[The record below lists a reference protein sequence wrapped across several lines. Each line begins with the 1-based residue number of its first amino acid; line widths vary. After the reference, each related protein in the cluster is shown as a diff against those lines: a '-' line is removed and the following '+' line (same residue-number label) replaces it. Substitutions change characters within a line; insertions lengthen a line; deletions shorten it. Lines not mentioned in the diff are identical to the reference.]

1 MNWVTVADHET
12 ATLQDAGKILCRQMM
27 RVTGFKSFRALKDF
41 LSENKPDLILLGS
54 FPDEP
59 GGLEAAALL
68 KEAMKPDG
76 EIPVILVTDEE
87 DPGFE
92 ERALSEGI
100 AGLIT
105 RPLDSS
111 VLTALGQRAFSS
123 QRSSGTQEDVP
134 MGNTLDEIASILE
147 EWNDTESSIWLGR
160 EAFENVYRHILRN
173 MQRSQGSSFQV
184 LFTLEM
190 PKNTDAAHRSEILG
204 QFRSLL
210 QNTLRSSDM
219 LLESGENQFFLLLPE
234 MPEDRISPLLS
245 DVISRWKQTENGRY
259 TSIDSEVRRALSG
272 DSRPVNDIQRRPNWV
287 VVVDD
292 DVTNL
297 KIAGHILS
305 RQQMRVTA
313 LKSGR
318 ALLDYVRNNTPD
330 LILLDI
336 RMPEMDGFE
345 TLRLLRQ
352 QEVPGQEIPVIFLTS
367 VENSEYEMKGL
378 ELGAMD
384 FIKKPFIPGV
394 LISRVKHIIQLVRL
408 QRNLSEEVELK
419 TQENEN
425 LSLRIVQTLAEA
437 IDAKDTYTNGHS
449 SRVADY
455 AREIARRFGYSR
467 KQQDGIYMMGLL
479 HDVGKIGVPDSVINK
494 PSRLTDEEYAI
505 IKTHPVLGERIL
517 RNIKERPEL
526 AVGAHWHHERY
537 DGRGYPD
544 GLLGDAIPEEARIIA
559 VADAYDAMT
568 STRSYRGILSQER
581 VRDEIEKGRG
591 TQFDPVFADIMLQII
606 SEDTEYRLRENGRN
620 EDEETDV

>member
-111 VLTALGQRAFSS
+111 VLTALVQRAFSS

-204 QFRSLL
+204 QFCSLL

-245 DVISRWKQTENGRY
+245 
-259 TSIDSEVRRALSG
+259 
-272 DSRPVNDIQRRPNWV
+272 WV

-297 KIAGHILS
+297 KMAGHILS
-305 RQQMRVTA
+305 KQQMRVTA

-352 QEVPGQEIPVIFLTS
+352 REVPGQEIPVIFLTS

-494 PSRLTDEEYAI
+494 PSRLTDEEFAI

>member
-111 VLTALGQRAFSS
+111 VLTALVQRAFSS

-234 MPEDRISPLLS
+234 MPADRIGPLLS
-245 DVISRWKQTENGRY
+245 DVIGRWKQTEHGRGCGKAEHHQNDAHDCENRDGVAGRDPHVLPAPC
-259 TSIDSEVRRALSG
+259 TIDLRNNDRGSG
-272 DSRPVNDIQRRPNWV
+272 RDGDEEPDEN
-287 VVVDD
+287 VDD
-292 DVTNL
+292 
-297 KIAGHILS
+297 LS
-305 RQQMRVTA
+305 RAASNPGKCDSSDKAADDQTV
-313 LKSGR
+313 
-318 ALLDYVRNNTPD
+318 
-330 LILLDI
+330 
-336 RMPEMDGFE
+336 DG
-345 TLRLLRQ
+345 
-352 QEVPGQEIPVIFLTS
+352 VI
-367 VENSEYEMKGL
+367 
-378 ELGAMD
+378 
-384 FIKKPFIPGV
+384 
-394 LISRVKHIIQLVRL
+394 
-408 QRNLSEEVELK
+408 
-419 TQENEN
+419 
-425 LSLRIVQTLAEA
+425 
-437 IDAKDTYTNGHS
+437 
-449 SRVADY
+449 
-455 AREIARRFGYSR
+455 
-467 KQQDGIYMMGLL
+467 
-479 HDVGKIGVPDSVINK
+479 
-494 PSRLTDEEYAI
+494 
-505 IKTHPVLGERIL
+505 
-517 RNIKERPEL
+517 
-526 AVGAHWHHERY
+526 
-537 DGRGYPD
+537 
-544 GLLGDAIPEEARIIA
+544 
-559 VADAYDAMT
+559 
-568 STRSYRGILSQER
+568 
-581 VRDEIEKGRG
+581 
-591 TQFDPVFADIMLQII
+591 
-606 SEDTEYRLRENGRN
+606 
-620 EDEETDV
+620 

>member
-1 MNWVTVADHET
+1 
-12 ATLQDAGKILCRQMM
+12 
-27 RVTGFKSFRALKDF
+27 
-41 LSENKPDLILLGS
+41 
-54 FPDEP
+54 
-59 GGLEAAALL
+59 
-68 KEAMKPDG
+68 
-76 EIPVILVTDEE
+76 
-87 DPGFE
+87 
-92 ERALSEGI
+92 
-100 AGLIT
+100 
-105 RPLDSS
+105 
-111 VLTALGQRAFSS
+111 
-123 QRSSGTQEDVP
+123 
-134 MGNTLDEIASILE
+134 
-147 EWNDTESSIWLGR
+147 
-160 EAFENVYRHILRN
+160 
-173 MQRSQGSSFQV
+173 MQ
-184 LFTLEM
+184 
-190 PKNTDAAHRSEILG
+190 P
-204 QFRSLL
+204 
-210 QNTLRSSDM
+210 
-219 LLESGENQFFLLLPE
+219 
-234 MPEDRISPLLS
+234 RI
-245 DVISRWKQTENGRY
+245 
-259 TSIDSEVRRALSG
+259 
-272 DSRPVNDIQRRPNWV
+272 

-292 DVTNL
+292 DSIVL
-297 KIAGHILS
+297 KRAWTILTEAD
-305 RQQMRVTA
+305 MKAVV
-313 LKSGR
+313 LKSG
-318 ALLDYVRNNTPD
+318 AQLLDYVSENEAPD

-336 RMPEMDGFE
+336 RMPDMDGFE
-345 TLRLLRQ
+345 VLSKLRSR
-352 QEVPGQEIPVIFLTS
+352 EEKGSEIPVIFLTAN
-367 VENSEYEMKGL
+367 EDEAAEAKGL
-378 ELGAMD
+378 ASGAMD
-384 FIKKPFIPGV
+384 YIRKPFVANILV
-394 LISRVKHIIQLVRL
+394 LRVRQAVELVRL
-408 QRNLSEEVELK
+408 QRHLADEVEKK
-419 TQENEN
+419 TKEYEELFIQVVE
-425 LSLRIVQTLAEA
+425 SLATA

>member
-111 VLTALGQRAFSS
+111 VLTALVQRAFSS

-184 LFTLEM
+184 LFTLEI
-190 PKNTDAAHRSEILG
+190 PKNTAAAQRSEILSR
-204 QFRSLL
+204 FRSLL
-210 QNTLRSSDM
+210 QHTLRSSDM
-219 LLESGENQFFLLLPE
+219 LLESGENQFFLLLTE

-352 QEVPGQEIPVIFLTS
+352 REVPGQEIPVIFLTS

>member
-1 MNWVTVADHET
+1 M
-12 ATLQDAGKILCRQMM
+12 
-27 RVTGFKSFRALKDF
+27 
-41 LSENKPDLILLGS
+41 
-54 FPDEP
+54 
-59 GGLEAAALL
+59 
-68 KEAMKPDG
+68 
-76 EIPVILVTDEE
+76 
-87 DPGFE
+87 
-92 ERALSEGI
+92 
-100 AGLIT
+100 
-105 RPLDSS
+105 
-111 VLTALGQRAFSS
+111 
-123 QRSSGTQEDVP
+123 
-134 MGNTLDEIASILE
+134 
-147 EWNDTESSIWLGR
+147 
-160 EAFENVYRHILRN
+160 
-173 MQRSQGSSFQV
+173 
-184 LFTLEM
+184 
-190 PKNTDAAHRSEILG
+190 
-204 QFRSLL
+204 
-210 QNTLRSSDM
+210 
-219 LLESGENQFFLLLPE
+219 
-234 MPEDRISPLLS
+234 
-245 DVISRWKQTENGRY
+245 
-259 TSIDSEVRRALSG
+259 
-272 DSRPVNDIQRRPNWV
+272 
-287 VVVDD
+287 
-292 DVTNL
+292 
-297 KIAGHILS
+297 
-305 RQQMRVTA
+305 TA

-367 VENSEYEMKGL
+367 VENFEYEMKCL

-437 IDAKDTYTNGHS
+437 IDAKDAYTNGHS

-494 PSRLTDEEYAI
+494 PSRLTDEEFAI

-544 GLLGDAIPEEARIIA
+544 GLLGDAIPKEARIIA

>member
-111 VLTALGQRAFSS
+111 VLTALVQRAFSS

-184 LFTLEM
+184 LFTLEI
-190 PKNTDAAHRSEILG
+190 PKNTAAAQRSEILSR
-204 QFRSLL
+204 FRSLL
-210 QNTLRSSDM
+210 QHTLRSSDM

-234 MPEDRISPLLS
+234 MPEDRIGPLLS
-245 DVISRWKQTENGRY
+245 DVIGRWKQTEHGRF
-259 TSIDSEVRRALSG
+259 TNIDSEVRRALSG
-272 DSRPVNDIQRRPNWV
+272 DIRPVNDIQRQADWV

-297 KIAGHILS
+297 KMAGHILS
-305 RQQMRVTA
+305 KQQMRVTA

-352 QEVPGQEIPVIFLTS
+352 REVPGQEIPVIFLTS

-544 GLLGDAIPEEARIIA
+544 GLFGDAIPEEARIIA

-568 STRSYRGILSQER
+568 STRSYRGILPQER
-581 VRDEIEKGRG
+581 VRDEIENGRG

-606 SEDTEYRLRENGRN
+606 SEDTEYQLRENGRN
-620 EDEETDV
+620 EDAAKNE

>member
-100 AGLIT
+100 AGLLT
-105 RPLDSS
+105 KPLDSA
-111 VLTALGQRAFSS
+111 VLTALVQKVFSFQRL
-123 QRSSGTQEDVP
+123 SGTQEDVP
-134 MGNTLDEIASILE
+134 MG
-147 EWNDTESSIWLGR
+147 
-160 EAFENVYRHILRN
+160 YRHILRN

>member
-1 MNWVTVADHET
+1 MNWVIVADHDA

-41 LSENKPDLILLGS
+41 LSENKPDLILIGS
-54 FPDEP
+54 FPGEP

-68 KEAMKPDG
+68 KEAMKSDS
-76 EIPVILVTDEE
+76 EIPILLVTDQEE
-87 DPGFE
+87 PAFAG
-92 ERALSEGI
+92 RALPEGI
-100 AGLIT
+100 SGLIT
-105 RPLDSS
+105 RPLDSA
-111 VLTALGQRAFSS
+111 VLTALVQKAFSS
-123 QRSSGTQEDVP
+123 QRPSGAQEDVP
-134 MGNTLDEIASILE
+134 VGNTLDEIASVLE
-147 EWNDTESSIWLGR
+147 EWNDTENSIWLGR

-184 LFTLEM
+184 LFTLEI
-190 PKNTDAAHRSEILG
+190 PRNTAAAHRIEILS

-210 QNTLRSSDM
+210 QRTLRSSDM

-234 MPEDRISPLLS
+234 MPEDRLG
-245 DVISRWKQTENGRY
+245 KQSENGRY
-259 TSIDSEVRRALSG
+259 TNIDSEVRRALSG
-272 DSRPVNDIQRRPNWV
+272 DSKPENDVQRRMSWV

-297 KIAGHILS
+297 RMAGHILS

-318 ALLDYVRNNTPD
+318 ALLDYVRNNIPD

-345 TLRLLRQ
+345 TLRLLRE

-394 LISRVKHIIQLVRL
+394 LVSRVKHIIQLVRL

-467 KQQDGIYMMGLL
+467 KQQDRIYMMGLL

-494 PSRLTDEEYAI
+494 PSRLTEEEFAI
-505 IKTHPVLGERIL
+505 IRTHPVLGERIL

-544 GLLGDAIPEEARIIA
+544 GLFGDSIQEEARIIA

-568 STRSYRGILSQER
+568 SKRSYRGILPQEQ

-606 SEDTEYRLRENGRN
+606 SEDTDYQLRENDRN
-620 EDEETDV
+620 EAAE